1 MDSSKGEK
9 RLLRYTYLLAL
20 IAFINLGFYKGEVL
34 NQRFDYGALVIC
46 FVLSILIGYSY
57 FIIRKFFPDGDKYIF
72 VFAAILTV
80 IGIVMLYRIDANSLL
95 LHNTDVANNA
105 KHPYTITNY
114 AIKQVIWFA
123 VGVAGF
129 ICSVVLLPDLK
140 TYRKYK
146 YVYMGLTLIFITM
159 ASLIGTEING
169 SQNWVF
175 IGGAGFQPSEFGK
188 IFLVA
193 YLASALKDYDDF
205 ASLIQ
210 PAIIVMVSL
219 GFMVLQKDLG
229 SALIIF
235 GIAITMLYIATS
247 NLKYILTCFFLFIIG
262 AVVSYNIFDHVR
274 TRVTIWHNP
283 WLYSSGKGYQLV
295 QSLIAIASGGLFG
308 VGLGKGHPEFVPV
321 SESDFIFAVICEDL
335 GLLMGFAIILLY
347 FLLFYR
353 CMRAAIFVEDRF
365 SRLLT
370 VGYSAMI
377 ASQVLVIIGGVT
389 GMVPLTGIT
398 LPLISYGGSSMLII
412 LFSLGIIQKVSEDSL
427 YE

>member
-1 MDSSKGEK
+1 MDNAKGE
-9 RLLRYTYLLAL
+9 RRILRYTYLLAL
-20 IAFINLGFYKGEVL
+20 IGFINLGFYKGEIL
-34 NQRFDYGALVIC
+34 NQKFDYGALVIC
-46 FVLSILIGYSY
+46 FVISILIGYSY
-57 FIIRKFFPDGDKYIF
+57 FIIRKFFPDGDKYLF

-80 IGIVMLYRIDANSLL
+80 IGIIMLYRIDATSLM
-95 LHNTDVANNA
+95 LHNADVANNV
-105 KHPYTITNY
+105 KRPYYISNY

-129 ICSVVLLPDLK
+129 ICIVVLLPDLK

-146 YVYMGLTLIFITM
+146 YVYMILTLIFM
-159 ASLIGTEING
+159 AMSSLIGTEVNG
-169 SQNWVF
+169 SQNWVLF
-175 IGGAGFQPSEFGK
+175 GGFGFQPSEFGK
-188 IFLVA
+188 LFLVA
-193 YLASALKDYDDF
+193 YLASSLKDYDNF
-205 ASLIQ
+205 ASLIE

-219 GFMVLQKDLG
+219 GFVVLQKDLG

-262 AVVSYNIFDHVR
+262 SVISYKIFDHVR
-274 TRVTIWHNP
+274 LRVTIWRNP
-283 WLYSSGKGYQLV
+283 WPYALNKSYQIV
-295 QSLIAIASGGLFG
+295 QSLISIASGGLFG
-308 VGLGKGHPEFVPV
+308 AGLGKGHPEFVPV
-321 SESDFIFAVICEDL
+321 NATDFIFSAICEDL

-347 FLLFYR
+347 FLMFYR
-353 CMRAAIFVEDRF
+353 CMRAAFYVDDRF

-389 GMVPLTGIT
+389 NMIPLTGIT

-427 YE
+427 